1 MAGLLEKIDVPNV
14 IDRST
19 PLRGSSGDSGTTAA
33 SLLPCVDV
41 LVDVDVDVDADAD
54 ADNATGDTSGLADSL
69 SPVVDAA
76 AATLG

>member
-54 ADNATGDTSGLADSL
+54 NATGDTSGLADSL

-76 AATLG
+76 AATVG